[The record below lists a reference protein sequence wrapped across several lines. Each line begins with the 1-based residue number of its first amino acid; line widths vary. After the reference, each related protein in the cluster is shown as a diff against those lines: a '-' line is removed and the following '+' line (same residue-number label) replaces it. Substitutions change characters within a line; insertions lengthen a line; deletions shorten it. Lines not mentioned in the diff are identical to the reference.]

1 MAKHVKKVRS
11 RTAGWLV
18 IIATLVVAGVSV
30 GQLASAT
37 PTGGT
42 TTTTKK
48 ATTTTG
54 KATPLQKH
62 A

>member
-1 MAKHVKKVRS
+1 MAKHVKKVQS

-48 ATTTTG
+48 RDRYRRTRVGALT
-54 KATPLQKH
+54 
-62 A
+62 